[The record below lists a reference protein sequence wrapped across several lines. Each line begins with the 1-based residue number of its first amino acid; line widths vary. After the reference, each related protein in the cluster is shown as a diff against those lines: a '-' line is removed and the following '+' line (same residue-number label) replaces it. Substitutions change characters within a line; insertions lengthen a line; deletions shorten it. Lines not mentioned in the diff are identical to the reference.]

1 MAQAKSGDT
10 VKVHYTGKLN
20 DGTVFDSSVE
30 REPLEV
36 TIGAGQ
42 VIPGFEK
49 GIIGM
54 APGETKSISI
64 GMDEAYGEH
73 RQELTMEVNKS
84 DFPESITPEIG
95 QMLQMKN
102 PNGDL
107 IRVVVSE
114 IKDDTVTID
123 ANHPLAGKDLTFDL
137 ELVSID

>member
-64 GMDEAYGEH
+64 GKDEAYGEH